1 MGAERLIFHLGDFKT
16 GSTAIQD
23 WLALE
28 GAGHGLALMPGAPH
42 VPLAQCLR
50 DRAWREAEFVAL
62 ARHLQDAPAPV
73 AVVSAE
79 HFEFADPNLL
89 LQAVSAHLPG
99 WTGRI
104 GLVAYV
110 RPHPQALL
118 SRYTESVKIGS
129 FIGTPS
135 EYLDWP
141 QTRSRMAYAMRF
153 GRWRAAWGSAFD
165 LRLYDR
171 TSFPGADIRRDFAQ
185 IATGR
190 DPGPL
195 AAPDVNR
202 APGLR
207 ALALARA
214 FHQAIGETA
223 RNSAAERARWTL
235 GRELGRLMAQAPE
248 LADDPRLEL
257 DQLLARRIEEVF
269 AADAESLDAGFFE
282 TAPMVR
288 ALQAASAEAPA
299 ETPVPDP
306 DTELI
311 PETRM
316 AVSLWGRLLARGLSN
331 EVDAVE
337 IDRIWHE

>member
-1 MGAERLIFHLGDFKT
+1 MSAERLIFHLGDFKT
-16 GSTAIQD
+16 GSTAIQN
-23 WLALE
+23 WLARE
-28 GAGHGLALMPGAPH
+28 GTAYGLGLMPGAPH

-50 DRAWREAEFVAL
+50 DPARREAEFTTL
-62 ARHLQDAPAPV
+62 ARHLQETEAPL

-89 LQAVSAHLPG
+89 LEAVSAHLPG
-99 WTGRI
+99 WIDRI
-104 GLVAYV
+104 ALVAYV

-129 FIGTPS
+129 FDGTPS

-141 QTRSRMAYAMRF
+141 LTRRRMSYSTRF
-153 GRWRAAWGSAFD
+153 ESWRAAWGNAFV

-171 TSFPGADIRRDFAQ
+171 SSFPGADVRRDFVQA
-185 IATGR
+185 ATSR

-195 AAPDVNR
+195 SALDLNR
-202 APGLR
+202 APGLK

-214 FHQAIGETA
+214 LHQAVGTTA
-223 RNSAAERARWTL
+223 QGSAAERARWTL

-248 LADDPRLEL
+248 LTDDPFLEL
-257 DQLLARRIEEVF
+257 DQTLAQKIEKVF
-269 AADAESLDAGFFE
+269 AADAEALDASFFK
-282 TAPMVR
+282 TSPMVH
-288 ALQAASAEAPA
+288 ALREARVEAPV
-299 ETPVPDP
+299 ETSSPDP
-306 DTELI
+306 DIQLTI
-311 PETRM
+311 ETRM

-331 EVDAVE
+331 EVDAAE